1 MKKIFFIF
9 MIAILG
15 VLAYGVTGT
24 GAWFTSTLQVNNN
37 AFTSGRL
44 GLKVEGGPF
53 VAEKM
58 EPGAGWKDIGW
69 FCVTNDGDFAVKWRA
84 WFKDVN
90 DPKGLRNFLRLRAT
104 LNPST
109 PDPAA
114 HSEGEG
120 SHDKSHEDVVLF
132 ENVAFTDLI
141 SDKNSYLLVDP
152 TTIVAGGRPFSPRDR
167 VCYRFEARLAG
178 EAGDEQQNGSLTARL
193 HIFGTQWIA
202 PW

>member
-9 MIAILG
+9 IIAILG

-24 GAWFTSTLQVNNN
+24 GAWFTSTLQINNN
-37 AFTSGRL
+37 VLATGRL

-53 VAEKM
+53 VAEKI

-69 FCVTNDGDFAVKWRA
+69 FCVTNDGDFNLKWRA

-90 DPKGLRNFLRLRAT
+90 DPKGLRNFLHLRAT
-104 LNPST
+104 LNPSS
-109 PDPAA
+109 PD
-114 HSEGEG
+114 HESHGGNEG
-120 SHDKSHEDVVLF
+120 SHDKNHADVVLF
-132 ENVAFTDLI
+132 EDVPFTELM

-167 VCYRFEARLAG
+167 VCYGFEARMAND
-178 EAGDEQQNGSLTARL
+178 AGDEQQNGTLTARL
-193 HIFGTQWIA
+193 HVFGTQWIA